1 MNNNKIP
8 ALLDGEGEF
17 DYTNVRVCPKCG
29 NINLSIDITTNQSIC
44 SKCNEKSKDI
54 KTTNFQK
61 INETLIDNDNKEIQ
75 QSIKIGTKITVEG
88 FK

>member
-1 MNNNKIP
+1 MNNKIP

-29 NINLSIDITTNQSIC
+29 NINLSIDITTNKTIC
-44 SKCNEKSKDI
+44 TKCNEQSNEI
-54 KTTNFQK
+54 KTANFQK
-61 INETLIDNDNKEIQ
+61 INEDLIEKDNKEIEQ
-75 QSIKIGTKITVEG
+75 AIKQGTKISIEG